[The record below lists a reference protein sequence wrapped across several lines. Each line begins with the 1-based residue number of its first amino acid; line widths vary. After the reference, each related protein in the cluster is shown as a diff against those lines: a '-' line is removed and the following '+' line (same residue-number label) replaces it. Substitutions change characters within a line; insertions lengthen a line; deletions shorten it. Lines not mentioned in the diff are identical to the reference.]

1 MYSARNNKKG
11 GGYREWTK
19 NPQKLEILLQNFA
32 DIIWEYDT
40 QAKDL
45 YPETECAQRFGLP
58 PVIHNGAQG
67 LVQSGILHPD
77 YLPSLSHVFR
87 SLESQ
92 ECTLSA
98 ELLSRLGACRDYRWY
113 RAVFTSY
120 LDDAGNM
127 QAVGF
132 FQDIDSEVQHR
143 LKLQHLANMDGHTG
157 VYNAAAG
164 RQLIQS
170 RLMQQSPCTHNA
182 MFVFDVDNFKSIND
196 TYGHCQGDE
205 VLFRFASILR
215 NVCRRTDTVFRIG
228 GDEFGLF
235 AYQTCDEGL
244 VERVCKEVLLRTRE
258 LNGSCVPVSV
268 SIGAAI
274 NKEYAP
280 SYFDYYRVADKAMY
294 QAKKNGKG
302 SYVKTIF

>member
-1 MYSARNNKKG
+1 MS
-11 GGYREWTK
+11 REWTK

-164 RQLIQS
+164 RQLI
-170 RLMQQSPCTHNA
+170 
-182 MFVFDVDNFKSIND
+182 
-196 TYGHCQGDE
+196 
-205 VLFRFASILR
+205 
-215 NVCRRTDTVFRIG
+215 
-228 GDEFGLF
+228 
-235 AYQTCDEGL
+235 
-244 VERVCKEVLLRTRE
+244 
-258 LNGSCVPVSV
+258 
-268 SIGAAI
+268 
-274 NKEYAP
+274 
-280 SYFDYYRVADKAMY
+280 
-294 QAKKNGKG
+294 
-302 SYVKTIF
+302 